1 MQVQSVPVLAAVS
14 ACVRAEASNEG
25 YPKVREDFSITEK
38 APTSSYNLPVPDDLC
53 VCVPISCLLTVGLC

>member
-14 ACVRAEASNEG
+14 ACVSTSNEG

-53 VCVPISCLLTVGLC
+53 VYVKDNRMGH